1 MSLNKGALLFAVLS
15 IALAAPAAAQITG
28 KPIEAS
34 GTAGLFVPDGRARIE
49 SGFASQVTLGMRLIP
64 GVSLEAHG
72 TFGPSHA
79 DTMPKQGHNTS
90 LIALDVRWNLRSA
103 ESKSVP
109 YVSTGLGVGMSHT
122 TGHEPDK
129 LTRGAPTLA
138 LGLLQN
144 VFNQRTYLRFEA
156 RDMMFRERD
165 ALEFSNHLFFT
176 AGLQFIFGGKPHD
189 SDLDGVRD
197 WLDKCPGTPIGAKVD
212 VNGCPIDSD
221 GDGVFDG
228 LDKCPGTPKG
238 CTIDKFGC
246 PKDADGDGVCDGL
259 DKCPDTPKGA
269 TVDTAGC
276 PKDSDGDGVLD
287 GIDKCPDTP
296 KGCPVDSL
304 GCSHDT
310 DGDGVCDG
318 VDRCPNTP
326 AGFKVDAHGCPV
338 DVTVFETQLLN
349 TGTIRVSNVEFDT
362 DKASIKP
369 TSYAVLDSI
378 GNVLVQY
385 PTLKIEIGGHT
396 DNKGK
401 AQHNQDLSEA
411 RADSVMKYIADK
423 FTLIDKSQMTAKGYG
438 MTKPIAPNT
447 TSMGRA
453 KNRRIEFKVQ
463 NPEAL
468 KVERTHRR
476 PVEASGAAPADSS
489 MKITPAPADTTK
501 K

>member
-28 KPIEAS
+28 RPIEVS
-34 GTAGLFVPDGRARIE
+34 GTAGAFVPDGRSRIE
-49 SGFASQVTLGMRLIP
+49 SGFASQATLGMRLIP
-64 GVSLEAHG
+64 GLSLEAHG
-72 TFGPSHA
+72 TFGASHA
-79 DTMPKQGHNTS
+79 DTLPHQKHNVS
-90 LIALDVRWNLRSA
+90 MFALDLRWNLRSA

-109 YVSTGLGVGMSHT
+109 YVSTGFGEGISHT
-122 TGHEPDK
+122 SGHAPDK

-138 LGLLQN
+138 IGLLQN
-144 VFNQRTYLRFEA
+144 VFNQRTYLRLEA

-165 ALEFSNHLFFT
+165 AQEFSNHLFFT
-176 AGLQFIFGGKPHD
+176 AGLQYIFGGKPHD

-197 WLDKCPGTPIGAKVD
+197 WLDKCPGTPIGATVD
-212 VNGCPIDSD
+212 ANGCPKDSD
-221 GDGVFDG
+221 GDGVLDG
-228 LDKCPGTPKG
+228 LDKCPDTPKG

-269 TVDTAGC
+269 TVDANGC

-287 GIDKCPDTP
+287 GLDKCPDTP

-304 GCSHDT
+304 GCSHDS

-318 VDRCPNTP
+318 LDRCPNTP
-326 AGFKVDAHGCPV
+326 AGLQVDAHGCPIEV
-338 DVTVFETQLLN
+338 SVIETQLLD
-349 TGTIRVSNVEFDT
+349 TGTIRLSNVEFDT

-369 TSYAVLDSI
+369 TSYALLDSV
-378 GNVLVQY
+378 GRVLIQY

-396 DNKGK
+396 DSKGK

-411 RADSVMKYIADK
+411 RADSVMKHIEDK
-423 FTLIDKSQMTAKGYG
+423 FPQIEKAQFSAKGYG
-438 MTKPIAPNT
+438 QTRPIAPNT

-453 KNRRIEFKVQ
+453 KNRRVEFKVL
-463 NPEAL
+463 NPELL
-468 KVERTHRR
+468 KIERTRR
-476 PVEASGAAPADSS
+476 RFVETVGAAPADST
-489 MKITPAPADTTK
+489 KIIVPAPADTTK